1 MSNYG
6 PYMNGIDPI
15 SAIAEGVGGIFNFGS
30 SWLQSSAAKDVASK
44 QLAAQKAAVKAAQ
57 QQQASEAKLA
67 EEQAQLQV
75 NLAAAQ
81 GSVAAAQSQRTQT
94 ILVLSGIGLVA
105 VGLSALFLYGA
116 VKGKKK

>member
-6 PYMNGIDPI
+6 PYMAALDPI
-15 SAIAEGVGGIFNFGS
+15 SAISEGIGSVFGFGS
-30 SWLQSSAAKDVASK
+30 SLVQASAAKDVASK
-44 QLAAQKAAVKAAQ
+44 QLAAQKAAAKSAQ

-116 VKGKKK
+116 VKGKKQ